1 MKWTSW
7 VNVLLGAWLFVA
19 PWVLQ
24 YTGAGASE
32 DHAVGV
38 IVLLLALGSAL
49 VPRSVDALAIMNVIV
64 GLWIVFAPAIYGY
77 DYIRV
82 AATNDIGVG
91 LLVVLL
97 AALRA
102 GTARLLPGRKIMS

>member
-19 PWVLQ
+19 PWVLA
-24 YTGAGASE
+24 YRGIGAAE
-32 DHAVGV
+32 DHAAGIV
-38 IVLLLALGSAL
+38 VLLLALGSAM
-49 VPRSVDALAIMNVIV
+49 VPKAVDALAIMNVIA
-64 GLWIVFAPAIYGY
+64 GLWILFAPAILGY
-77 DYIRV
+77 DFIRI